1 MDQEWPGDVESR
13 AQNGTLSRRRHGA
26 SETNAAGYVRRVRRL
41 ADLNQRELADR
52 VGLSQS
58 MVSAIESGHRPISL
72 EVWDRV
78 LAVAGLRLAVVDGEG
93 REIAPMSED
102 GARDRAGRR
111 FGAHLDVGVLDT
123 EGWPAHWGAGP
134 RWDRP
139 RNSVDV
145 PTRARRDA
153 KRALHGIPG
162 DHATARDAEARF
174 AQFRRQRAER
184 ADRELATRAH
194 RPVVEPCEC
203 PTECYGTSS
212 CVEACRCQCGG

>member
-1 MDQEWPGDVESR
+1 MSDFEVPGVVDECQPTARDDRSLVFPSMP
-13 AQNGTLSRRRHGA
+13 
-26 SETNAAGYVRRVRRL
+26 GYLRRVRRL
-41 ADLNQRELADR
+41 QD
-52 VGLSQS
+52 LSQRQLGTA
-58 MVSAIESGHRPISL
+58 MGLAPATIAALETGHRSL
-72 EVWDRV
+72 TLRRFEEV
-78 LAVAGLRLAVVDGEG
+78 LALAGLRLAVVDGEG

-162 DHATARDAEARF
+162 DHATTRDAEARF